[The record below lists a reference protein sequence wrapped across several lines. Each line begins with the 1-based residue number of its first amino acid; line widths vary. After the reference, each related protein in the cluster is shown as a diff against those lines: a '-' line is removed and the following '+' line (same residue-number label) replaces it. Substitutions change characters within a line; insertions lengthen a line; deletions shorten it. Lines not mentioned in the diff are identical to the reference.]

1 MTGRSYDGD
10 TSLSLMARWTGTW
23 LSGLGAAGV
32 SLQPAGSWPGQRLG
46 LPESGPGSVVGF
58 GPRLGA
64 VLVDLAVA
72 TLIGRLINTFIADP
86 DFASRQ
92 GASVGALL
100 LMYALLLPTAGQ
112 TFGMRLVRL
121 RVVRVPGGGLLSVG
135 RAASRGVLVILTI
148 PALFTDRDQRGW
160 HDKAVGSAIVRA

>member
-1 MTGRSYDGD
+1 
-10 TSLSLMARWTGTW
+10 MARWTGTW

-32 SLQPAGSWPGQRLG
+32 SLQPAGSWPGERLG

-64 VLVDLAVA
+64 TLVDLLVA
-72 TLIGRLINTFIADP
+72 GLIGGLVNSFVPHP
-86 DFASRQ
+86 DFSSRQ
-92 GASVGALL
+92 GAAVGALL

-112 TFGMRLVRL
+112 TFGMRLLRL
-121 RVVRVPGGGLLSVG
+121 RVVRVPGGVPLSVV
-135 RAASRGVLVILTI
+135 RAAVRGLLVILTI

-160 HDKAVGSAIVRA
+160 HDKAVGSAIVRV